1 MSLIIKSAAF
11 TPIEF
16 SESPQTLNVENCFNE
31 LAPVLAQQTKKVL
44 GDIDQAEIARH
55 FLCSTMLE
63 LPFTSGAASLA
74 DVNAENTDASSYSS
88 FINTYECASW
98 GYSLRYY
105 LKQVPDSRYLLVSI
119 LDANVL
125 RLNFWKQNEN
135 WGKSGFGLCTFLLEV
150 DQDEPAAKS
159 GAKQDGL
166 AGNSPDNLITASC
179 AVTYN
184 STPEFAT
191 IIRRMVTGKEDITLS
206 LPFFPE
212 NIRQI
217 FTRMLGSFKQL
228 PDLHDRWGH
237 CFGSDPWLSII
248 NQGVTQGFQEPTK
261 ILACSIALNGYYCM
275 AEVTANA
282 QSRFYLE
289 DAA

>member
-11 TPIEF
+11 TSIDLTDVTQAINVASCF
-16 SESPQTLNVENCFNE
+16 SE
-31 LAPVLAQQTKKVL
+31 LAPVLAQQTKRVL
-44 GDIDQAEIARH
+44 GDVNCSQVPRH

-63 LPFTSGAASLA
+63 LPFTSGAATLE
-74 DVNAENTDASSYSS
+74 DVNEKNSAAAPYTS

-105 LKQVPDSRYLLVSI
+105 LKQNPDCRYLLVSI

-135 WGKSGFGLCTFLLEV
+135 WGKSGFGLCTFFLEV
-150 DQDEPAAKS
+150 NQDESETKEPEAI
-159 GAKQDGL
+159 Q
-166 AGNSPDNLITASC
+166 ASC

-184 STPEFAT
+184 STPEVAT
-191 IIRRMVTGKEDITLS
+191 IIRRMATGREDLTLA

-217 FTRMLGSFKQL
+217 FTRMLGGFQQL
-228 PDLHDRWGH
+228 PDLHDNFGH

-248 NQGVTQGFQEPTK
+248 HQGVTKGFSEPTK

-275 AEVTANA
+275 AEVVANA

-289 DAA
+289 EAA

>member
-11 TPIEF
+11 TPIEL
-16 SESPQTLNVENCFNE
+16 SEPQTVNIANCFNE
-31 LAPVLAQQTKKVL
+31 LAPVLEQQTKRVL
-44 GDIDQAEIARH
+44 GDINQAEIARH

-74 DVNAENTDASSYSS
+74 DVNGDNSEDSPYSS

-150 DQDEPAAKS
+150 HSDESQAI
-159 GAKQDGL
+159 QDGSEDNSV
-166 AGNSPDNLITASC
+166 GNSITASC
-179 AVTYN
+179 AATYN

-191 IIRRMVTGKEDITLS
+191 IIRRMVTGKDDITLA

-217 FTRMLGSFKQL
+217 FTRMLGGFKQL

-248 NQGVTQGFQEPTK
+248 NQGVTQGFQESTK